1 MMNVRVK
8 VDEDLPRQM
17 ADLFTECGYDA
28 TTVVGQRWQGLSD
41 AELWPRVQ
49 QEGRW
54 LVTADKGFA
63 NLRTYRELIEP
74 ALQQA
79 SWSWDRRIVI
89 GPGQVNIAGG
99 SMYDDSQQL
108 IADYLLR
115 FWQMPL
121 AVLEAKAEN
130 NAAADVQGRVCP

>member
-1 MMNVRVK
+1 MSRN
-8 VDEDLPRQM
+8 EIQ
-17 ADLFTECGYDA
+17 TC
-28 TTVVGQRWQGLSD
+28 
-41 AELWPRVQ
+41 
-49 QEGRW
+49 
-54 LVTADKGFA
+54 
-63 NLRTYRELIEP
+63 RELIEP

-89 GPGQVNIAGG
+89 DPGQVNIAGG

-108 IADYLLR
+108 ITDYLLR
-115 FWQMPL
+115 FWQIPL